1 MPALWI
7 ALGVVTGLALLAGL
21 LYWQIYVAEGAYL
34 GQRAVTWLYDV
45 TARKYDDIKQY
56 DDDMEA
62 VFLGRPLA
70 DILRRVPG
78 ALVLDVATG
87 TGRLPLALFAQP
99 SFRGHVVGLDHSRR
113 MLGIAAEKL
122 AGHRHRVTLIWRD
135 ARCLPFA
142 AGTFDTV
149 TVLEMLEFTPDP
161 EAQLAEAVRVLR
173 PGGVLVTTRRRGWN
187 ARLMPGKTHSPDE
200 FREVLARAGLAEVDI
215 VPWQVEYDLVWALK
229 PGRVASGVHHP
240 LDVLRCP
247 VCAAAA
253 WEEQAD
259 RLCCSQCGTAYPV
272 RNSIIEMNRHY
283 PRQR

>member
-1 MPALWI
+1 MPGVLV
-7 ALGVVTGLALLAGL
+7 ALGLVAGLAILGGL

-87 TGRLPLALFAQP
+87 TGRLPLALFEQP
-99 SFRGHVVGLDHSRR
+99 SFRGHVLGVDHSRR
-113 MLGIAAEKL
+113 MLRIAVKKL
-122 AGHRHRVTLIWRD
+122 EGHRHRTTLIWRN
-135 ARCLPFA
+135 ARHLPFEA
-142 AGTFDTV
+142 ETFDAV

-187 ARLMPGKTHSPDE
+187 ARLMPGKTHSPDA
-200 FREVLARAGLAEVDI
+200 FRALLRRVGLAEVDI
-215 VPWQVEYDLVWALK
+215 MPWQVEYDLVWALK
-229 PGRVASGVHHP
+229 PGRAVSGVHHP

-247 VCAAAA
+247 VCGAAT
-253 WEEQAD
+253 WEEQKE

-272 RNSIIEMNRHY
+272 QDGIIEMNRHY
-283 PRQR
+283 PR